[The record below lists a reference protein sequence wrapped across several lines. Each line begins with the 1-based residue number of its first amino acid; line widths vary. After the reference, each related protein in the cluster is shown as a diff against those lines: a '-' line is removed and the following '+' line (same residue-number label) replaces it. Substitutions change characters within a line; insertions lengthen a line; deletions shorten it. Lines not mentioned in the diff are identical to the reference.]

1 MRKSWEVLK
10 QSGTK
15 HVIRYKI
22 EKNWIV
28 LFRVFNYLPNV
39 NENTYRWDEMTSIS
53 AALSIPND
61 KSVIKRVD
69 KEDKA
74 SDNEEPLGPKF

>member
-1 MRKSWEVLK
+1 
-10 QSGTK
+10 
-15 HVIRYKI
+15 
-22 EKNWIV
+22 
-28 LFRVFNYLPNV
+28 
-39 NENTYRWDEMTSIS
+39 MTSIS